1 MLMGFKTGIIGLPN
15 VGKSTLFNALTKSKN
30 AQAAN
35 FPFCTIDP
43 NIGEVTVPDDR
54 LLTLSKIS
62 ESKETI
68 PTKMTFIDIAG
79 LVKGAS
85 KGEGLGN
92 KFLANIR
99 ECDALAHV
107 TRCFEDENV
116 THVNNT
122 IDPVSDI
129 EIINTE
135 LLLAD
140 LESVTKRIESFKKR
154 IGKKN
159 DEMVSLTFLEK
170 VLDLLENGTP
180 VRQGTFAEDELNML
194 NISQFLTSKPILFI
208 CNVDEK
214 SISDG
219 NEYSRRVEDL
229 AKTLEAYTLNISV
242 SIEQELSEISDEIE
256 LKEFLLEMG
265 MNSTGLEKVIQTGYR
280 LLGLCTYFTTGPKE
294 TRAWTIANSTV
305 APEAAG
311 KIHTDFKKG
320 FIRAE
325 TVSYSD
331 FISTGGWLRAK
342 ELGKARSEGKDYVVK
357 DGDIMNFLFSP

>member
-1 MLMGFKTGIIGLPN
+1 MGFKTGIIGLPN
-15 VGKSTLFNALTKSKN
+15 VGKSTLFNALTKSKS

-43 NIGEVTVPDDR
+43 NIGEVMVPDER
-54 LLTLSKIS
+54 LLELSKIS
-62 ESKETI
+62 VSNETI

-107 TRCFEDENV
+107 TRCFEDENI
-116 THVNNT
+116 THVNNA
-122 IDPVSDI
+122 IDPVADI
-129 EIINTE
+129 DIINTE

-140 LESVTKRIESFKKR
+140 LESVTKQIENFKKR
-154 IGKKN
+154 GGKKN
-159 DEMVSLTFLEK
+159 DEILSLAFLEK
-170 VLDLLENGTP
+170 VLELLETGIP
-180 VRQGTFAEDELNML
+180 VRQGNFFDDELKML
-194 NISQFLTSKPILFI
+194 HLSQFLTSKPILFI
-208 CNVDEK
+208 CNVDEN

-219 NEYSRRVEDL
+219 NEYSKKVEAL
-229 AKTLEAYTLNISV
+229 AKKLEASTLNISV
-242 SIEQELSEISDEIE
+242 SIEQELSEISDEKE
-256 LKEFLLEMG
+256 LKGFLFEMG
-265 MNSTGLEKVIQTGYR
+265 MGSTGLEKLIKTGYS
-280 LLGLCTYFTTGPKE
+280 LLGLCTYFTSGPKE
-294 TRAWTIANSTV
+294 TRAWTIPNSTF

-325 TVSYSD
+325 TVSYLD
-331 FISTGGWLRAK
+331 FLSAGGWLKAK
-342 ELGKARSEGKDYVVK
+342 ELGKVRSEGKDYLVK
-357 DGDIMNFLFSP
+357 DGDIMNFLFSS

>member
-1 MLMGFKTGIIGLPN
+1 MGFKTGIIGLPN
-15 VGKSTLFNALTKSKN
+15 VGKSTLFNALTKSKS

-43 NIGEVTVPDDR
+43 NIGEVTVPDQR
-54 LLTLSKIS
+54 LLELSKIS
-62 ESKETI
+62 VSNETI

-107 TRCFEDENV
+107 TRCFEDENI
-116 THVNNT
+116 THVNNA
-122 IDPVSDI
+122 IDPVADI
-129 EIINTE
+129 DIINTE

-140 LESVTKRIESFKKR
+140 LESVTKRIENFKKR
-154 IGKKN
+154 GGKKN
-159 DEMVSLTFLEK
+159 DEVLTLVFLEK
-170 VLDLLENGTP
+170 VLKLLEDGIP
-180 VRQGTFAEDELNML
+180 VRQGKFFDDELKML
-194 NISQFLTSKPILFI
+194 HLSQFLTSKPILFI
-208 CNVDEK
+208 CNVDEN
-214 SISDG
+214 SVREG
-219 NEYSRRVEDL
+219 NEYSKRVEAL
-229 AKTLEAYTLNISV
+229 AKTLEASTLNISV
-242 SIEQELSEISDEIE
+242 SIEQELSEISDENE
-256 LKEFLLEMG
+256 LKEFLFEMG
-265 MNSTGLEKVIQTGYR
+265 MESTGLEKLIKTGYE
-280 LLGLCTYFTTGPKE
+280 LLGLCTYFTSGPKE
-294 TRAWTIANSTV
+294 TRAWTITNSTF

-331 FISTGGWLRAK
+331 FVSAGGWLKAK
-342 ELGKARSEGKDYVVK
+342 ELGNVRSEGKDYLVK
-357 DGDIMNFLFSP
+357 DGDIMNFLFSS

>member
-1 MLMGFKTGIIGLPN
+1 MGFKTGIIGLPN

-43 NIGEVTVPDDR
+43 NIGEVMVPDER
-54 LLTLSKIS
+54 LLELSKIS
-62 ESKETI
+62 LSQETI

-116 THVNNT
+116 THVNNI
-122 IDPVSDI
+122 IDPVADI
-129 EIINTE
+129 DIINTE

-140 LESVTKRIESFKKR
+140 LESVTKQIENFKKR
-154 IGKKN
+154 GGKKN
-159 DEMVSLTFLEK
+159 DGILSLAFLEK
-170 VLDLLENGTP
+170 VLLLLETGIP
-180 VRQGTFAEDELNML
+180 VRQGNFLDNELKML
-194 NISQFLTSKPILFI
+194 HLSQFLTSKPILFI
-208 CNVDEK
+208 CNVDEN
-214 SISDG
+214 SMREG
-219 NEYSRRVEDL
+219 NEYSKKVEAL
-229 AKTLEAYTLNISV
+229 AKKLEASTLNISV
-242 SIEQELSEISDEIE
+242 AIEQELSELSDEKE
-256 LKEFLLEMG
+256 LRELLLEMG
-265 MNSTGLEKVIQTGYR
+265 MSSTGLEKLIKTGYS
-280 LLGLCTYFTTGPKE
+280 LLGLCTFFTSGPKE
-294 TRAWTIANSTV
+294 TRAWTISKSTF
-305 APEAAG
+305 APEAAA

-331 FISTGGWLRAK
+331 FFSAGGWLKAK
-342 ELGKARSEGKDYVVK
+342 ELGKVRSEGKDYLVE
-357 DGDIMNFLFSP
+357 DGDVMNFLFSS

>member
-1 MLMGFKTGIIGLPN
+1 MGFKTGIIGLPN
-15 VGKSTLFNALTKSKN
+15 VGKSTLFNALTKSKS

-43 NIGEVTVPDDR
+43 NIGEVIVPDER
-54 LLTLSKIS
+54 LLELSKIS
-62 ESKETI
+62 GSNETI

-107 TRCFEDENV
+107 TRCFEDEKV
-116 THVNNT
+116 THVNSA
-122 IDPVSDI
+122 IDPVADI
-129 EIINTE
+129 EIVNTE

-154 IGKKN
+154 VNKN
-159 DEMVSLTFLEK
+159 NEIVSLAFLEK
-170 VLDLLENGTP
+170 VLELLENGMP
-180 VRQGTFAEDELNML
+180 VRQGNFFDDELKML
-194 NISQFLTSKPILFI
+194 HLSQFLTSKPILFI
-208 CNVDEK
+208 CNVDEN
-214 SISDG
+214 SIREG
-219 NEYSRRVEDL
+219 NEHSKKVETL
-229 AKTLEAYTLNISV
+229 ANTLEASTLNISV
-242 SIEQELSEISDEIE
+242 SIEQELSEISDEKE
-256 LKEFLLEMG
+256 LKEFLSEMG
-265 MNSTGLEKVIQTGYR
+265 MKATGLEKLINTGYN
-280 LLGLCTYFTTGPKE
+280 LLGLCTYFTSGPKE
-294 TRAWTIANSTV
+294 TRAWTIPNSTI

-331 FISTGGWLRAK
+331 FLSAGGWLKAK
-342 ELGKARSEGKDYVVK
+342 ELGKVRIEGKDYLVK
-357 DGDIMNFLFSP
+357 DGDVMNFLFSS

>member
-1 MLMGFKTGIIGLPN
+1 MGFKTGIIGLPN
-15 VGKSTLFNALTKSKN
+15 VGKSTLFNALTKSKS

-43 NIGEVTVPDDR
+43 NIGEVMVPDER
-54 LLTLSKIS
+54 LLQLSQIS
-62 ESKETI
+62 VSKETI

-116 THVNNT
+116 THVNNI
-122 IDPVSDI
+122 IDPVADI
-129 EIINTE
+129 DIINTE

-140 LESVTKRIESFKKR
+140 LESVTKQIENFKKR
-154 IGKKN
+154 GAKKN
-159 DEMVSLTFLEK
+159 DEMLSLGFLEK
-170 VLDLLENGTP
+170 VLGLLENGIP
-180 VRQGTFAEDELNML
+180 VRQGTFSENEARML
-194 NISQFLTSKPILFI
+194 NLSQFLTSKPTLFI
-208 CNVDEK
+208 CNVDEN
-214 SISDG
+214 SIREG
-219 NEYSRRVEDL
+219 NEYSKKVEAL
-229 AKTLEAYTLNISV
+229 AKNLEAPTLNISV
-242 SIEQELSEISDEIE
+242 SIEQELSEISDEKE
-256 LKEFLLEMG
+256 LKEFLFEME
-265 MNSTGLEKVIQTGYR
+265 MNSTGLEKLIQSGYS
-280 LLGLCTYFTTGPKE
+280 LLGLCTYFTSGPKE
-294 TRAWTIANSTV
+294 TRAWTIANSTP
-305 APEAAG
+305 APDAAG

-331 FISTGGWLRAK
+331 FLSAGGWLKAK
-342 ELGKARSEGKDYVVK
+342 ESGKVRSEGKEYLVK
-357 DGDIMNFLFSP
+357 DGDIMNFLFSS

>member
-1 MLMGFKTGIIGLPN
+1 MNEMGFKTGIIGLPN
-15 VGKSTLFNALTKSKN
+15 VGKSTLFNALTKSKL

-43 NIGEVTVPDDR
+43 NVGEVIVPDER
-54 LLTLSKIS
+54 LQELSKIS
-62 ESKETI
+62 LSNETI

-116 THVNNT
+116 THVNNI
-122 IDPVSDI
+122 IDPVADI

-140 LESVTKRIESFKKR
+140 LDSVINRIENFKKR
-154 IGKKN
+154 GGRKN
-159 DEMVSLTFLEK
+159 DELVSLPFLEK
-170 VLDLLENGTP
+170 AIELLESGIP
-180 VRQGTFAEDELNML
+180 LRQGKFFDEEVKML
-194 NISQFLTSKPILFI
+194 YLSQFLTSKPILFI
-208 CNVDEK
+208 CNVDEN
-214 SISDG
+214 SIEAG
-219 NEYSRRVEDL
+219 NGYSRKVEAL
-229 AKTLEAYTLNISV
+229 AKTLEAPTLNISV
-242 SIEQELSEISDEIE
+242 SIEQELSEISDEKE

-265 MNSTGLEKVIQTGYR
+265 MSSTGLEKLIQTGYS
-280 LLGLCTYFTTGPKE
+280 LLGLCTYFTSGPKE
-294 TRAWTIANSTV
+294 TRAWTIPNSTL

-325 TVSYSD
+325 TVSFSD
-331 FISTGGWLRAK
+331 FLSAGGWVKAK
-342 ELGKARSEGKDYVVK
+342 ELGKVRSEGKEYLVK
-357 DGDIMNFLFSP
+357 DGDVMNFLFT

>member
-1 MLMGFKTGIIGLPN
+1 MGFKTGIIGLPN
-15 VGKSTLFNALTKSKN
+15 VGKSTLFNALTKSKS

-43 NIGEVTVPDDR
+43 NIGEVMVPDER
-54 LLTLSKIS
+54 LLQLSKIS
-62 ESKETI
+62 ISKETI

-116 THVNNT
+116 THVNNI
-122 IDPVSDI
+122 IDPVADI
-129 EIINTE
+129 DIINTE

-140 LESVTKRIESFKKR
+140 LESVTKQIENFKKR
-154 IGKKN
+154 SAKKN
-159 DEMVSLTFLEK
+159 DEMLSLAFLEK
-170 VLDLLENGTP
+170 VLVLLESGTP
-180 VRQGTFAEDELNML
+180 VRKGTFSEEESRML
-194 NISQFLTSKPILFI
+194 YLSQFLTSKPILFI
-208 CNVDEK
+208 CNVDEN
-214 SISDG
+214 SIREG
-219 NEYSRRVEDL
+219 NEHSKKVEAL
-229 AKTLEAYTLNISV
+229 ASNLEAPTLNISV
-242 SIEQELSEISDEIE
+242 SIEQELSEISDEKE
-256 LKEFLLEMG
+256 LKEFLFEMG
-265 MNSTGLEKVIQTGYR
+265 MDSTGLEKLIQTGYS
-280 LLGLCTYFTTGPKE
+280 LLGLCTYFTSGPKE
-294 TRAWTIANSTV
+294 TRAWTIANATL
-305 APEAAG
+305 APDAAG

-331 FISTGGWLRAK
+331 FLSAGGWLKAK
-342 ELGKARSEGKDYVVK
+342 ESGKVRSEGKEYLVK
-357 DGDIMNFLFSP
+357 DGDIMNFLFSS

>member
-1 MLMGFKTGIIGLPN
+1 MGFKTGIIGLPN
-15 VGKSTLFNALTKSKN
+15 VGKSTLFNALTKSKS

-43 NIGEVTVPDDR
+43 NIGEVMVPDQR
-54 LLTLSKIS
+54 LLELSKIS
-62 ESKETI
+62 VSNETI

-107 TRCFEDENV
+107 TRCFEDENI
-116 THVNNT
+116 THVNNA
-122 IDPVSDI
+122 IDPVADI
-129 EIINTE
+129 DIINTE

-140 LESVTKRIESFKKR
+140 LESVTKRIENYKKR
-154 IGKKN
+154 GGKKN
-159 DEMVSLTFLEK
+159 DEVLTLVFLEK
-170 VLDLLENGTP
+170 VLKLLEDGIP
-180 VRQGTFAEDELNML
+180 VRQGKFFDDELKML
-194 NISQFLTSKPILFI
+194 HLSQFLTSKPILFI
-208 CNVDEK
+208 CNVDEN
-214 SISDG
+214 SVREG
-219 NEYSRRVEDL
+219 NEYSKRVEAL
-229 AKTLEAYTLNISV
+229 AKTLEASTLNISV
-242 SIEQELSEISDEIE
+242 SIEQELSEISDENE
-256 LKEFLLEMG
+256 LKEFLFEMG
-265 MNSTGLEKVIQTGYR
+265 MESTGLEKLIKTGYE
-280 LLGLCTYFTTGPKE
+280 LLGLCTYFTSGPKE
-294 TRAWTIANSTV
+294 TRAWTITNSTF

-331 FISTGGWLRAK
+331 FCISWRLV
-342 ELGKARSEGKDYVVK
+342 ESERIRKRK
-357 DGDIMNFLFSP
+357 K

>member
-1 MLMGFKTGIIGLPN
+1 MGFKTGIIGLPN
-15 VGKSTLFNALTKSKN
+15 VGKSTLFNALTKSKS

-43 NIGEVTVPDDR
+43 NIGEVMVPDER
-54 LLTLSKIS
+54 LLELSKIS
-62 ESKETI
+62 VSNETI

-107 TRCFEDENV
+107 TRCFEDENI
-116 THVNNT
+116 THVNNA
-122 IDPVSDI
+122 IDPVADI
-129 EIINTE
+129 DIINTE

-140 LESVTKRIESFKKR
+140 LESVTKQIENFKKR
-154 IGKKN
+154 GGKKI
-159 DEMVSLTFLEK
+159 DEILSLAFLEK
-170 VLDLLENGTP
+170 VLQLLETGIP
-180 VRQGTFAEDELNML
+180 VRQGNFVDDELKML
-194 NISQFLTSKPILFI
+194 HLSQFLTSKPILFI
-208 CNVDEK
+208 CNVDEN
-214 SISDG
+214 SIREG
-219 NEYSRRVEDL
+219 NEYSKKVEAL
-229 AKTLEAYTLNISV
+229 GKKLEASTLNISV
-242 SIEQELSEISDEIE
+242 SIEQELSEISDEKE
-256 LKEFLLEMG
+256 LKEFLFEMG
-265 MNSTGLEKVIQTGYR
+265 MSSTGLEKLIKTGYD
-280 LLGLCTYFTTGPKE
+280 LLGLCTYFTSGPKE
-294 TRAWTIANSTV
+294 TRAWTIPKSTF

-331 FISTGGWLRAK
+331 FFAAGGWLKAK
-342 ELGKARSEGKDYVVK
+342 ELGKVRSEGKDYLVK
-357 DGDIMNFLFSP
+357 DGDVMNFLFNS